1 MVLFNNSNLI
11 DMKRYFVIMDE
22 ETTGIGLSI
31 VHFPKSYVMWDFS
44 LSENQSKG
52 ISFACKEG
60 AQGFANM
67 MPDDDVKVVCE
78 ECIY

>member
-44 LSENQSKG
+44 LSESQRG
-52 ISFACKEG
+52 CFPFWLAIF
-60 AQGFANM
+60 M
-67 MPDDDVKVVCE
+67 
-78 ECIY
+78 I

>member
-1 MVLFNNSNLI
+1 
-11 DMKRYFVIMDE
+11 MKRYFVIMDE

-44 LSENQSKG
+44 LSESQSKG
-52 ISFACKEG
+52 ISFACKES

-78 ECIY
+78 ECIS

>member
-1 MVLFNNSNLI
+1 M
-11 DMKRYFVIMDE
+11 
-22 ETTGIGLSI
+22 
-31 VHFPKSYVMWDFS
+31 HFPKSYVMWDFS
-44 LSENQSKG
+44 LSESQSKG
-52 ISFACKEG
+52 ISFACKES